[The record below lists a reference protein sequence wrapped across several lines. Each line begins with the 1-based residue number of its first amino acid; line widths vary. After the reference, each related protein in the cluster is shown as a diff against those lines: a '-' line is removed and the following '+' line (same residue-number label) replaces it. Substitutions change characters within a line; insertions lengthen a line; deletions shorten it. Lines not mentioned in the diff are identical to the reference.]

1 MMRYLLLLRLLVL
14 TACQSNR
21 LIELDYQPGYDFHA
35 LQSWQWAQP
44 AVQFMPNA
52 AALNSSLDAERIRD
66 AISEQLTQQGLLQSK
81 AAQFEVRAWLITENQ
96 QQRTQTIQNNYWG
109 PIWGPGLRTETYD
122 TTYTTQKLQ
131 IDLLDASNQQ
141 LIWRGSDSWVLP
153 EQQTNPELRAAKFR
167 QRAQQILQHFPP
179 Q

>member
-1 MMRYLLLLRLLVL
+1 MMRYLLLLSLLLL

-21 LIELDYQPGYDFHA
+21 LIELDYQPDYDFHA

-81 AAQFEVRAWLITENQ
+81 PAQFEVRAWLITENQ

-109 PIWGPGLRTETYD
+109 PIWGPGLRTET
-122 TTYTTQKLQ
+122 
-131 IDLLDASNQQ
+131 
-141 LIWRGSDSWVLP
+141 
-153 EQQTNPELRAAKFR
+153 
-167 QRAQQILQHFPP
+167 
-179 Q
+179 